1 MHGRIACVIEI
12 AYICTCCMY
21 CVALHGLC
29 AWFTHSC
36 FLEKQLKCV
45 LIPACGWCLSSSF
58 SLHFRTHL
66 RILMHVS
73 IHVNYKKAGY
83 NYVYNHAIYQLR
95 HWHAC
100 MPIYIHIHV
109 PFSRVGLSPFCS
121 GEASAC
127 KAVTSAN
134 LTLNCSS
141 CSSANTVMW
150 KRGSSSQSLPY
161 NTYIAQIPARDVQPD
176 ASGCYT
182 CVCDGN
188 SYSFAVDI
196 QAAGRYIKHT
206 GKISS

>member
-1 MHGRIACVIEI
+1 M
-12 AYICTCCMY
+12 
-21 CVALHGLC
+21 
-29 AWFTHSC
+29 
-36 FLEKQLKCV
+36 
-45 LIPACGWCLSSSF
+45 
-58 SLHFRTHL
+58 
-66 RILMHVS
+66 
-73 IHVNYKKAGY
+73 
-83 NYVYNHAIYQLR
+83 
-95 HWHAC
+95 HAC
-100 MPIYIHIHV
+100 LYTYVHIHV

-121 GEASAC
+121 GEANFC

-150 KRGSSSQSLPY
+150 KRGSSQSLPY

-196 QAAGRYIKHT
+196 RAAGRYIPHT
-206 GKISS
+206 GKISSWQWCTTLPLTWPVLVVVCSMYIHYCISFVLFHYIRLSPLTCKEWYRR

>member
-1 MHGRIACVIEI
+1 
-12 AYICTCCMY
+12 
-21 CVALHGLC
+21 
-29 AWFTHSC
+29 
-36 FLEKQLKCV
+36 
-45 LIPACGWCLSSSF
+45 
-58 SLHFRTHL
+58 
-66 RILMHVS
+66 MHVL
-73 IHVNYKKAGY
+73 IHVNYKKVEY
-83 NYVYNHAIYQLR
+83 MYTIIIHEHAIYIYIYKL
-95 HWHAC
+95 HNWHAC
-100 MPIYIHIHV
+100 MLIYIRIRV

-121 GEASAC
+121 GEASVC

-150 KRGSSSQSLPY
+150 KRGSSQSLPY

-196 QAAGRYIKHT
+196 RAAGRYIPHT
-206 GKISS
+206 GKTSS